1 LAQAILAQAAP
12 LFVSFA
18 LFPGPGVMG
27 LKKNE
32 TDGPI
37 CTFVKG
43 GLTGFIEAIIC
54 YPTEFVKTQLQL
66 QSKSAPEYTGMMDC
80 TKQTIAKHGPMG
92 LYRGALPLILGSSGK
107 QAARWT
113 GYETVA
119 NALKDD
125 QDKLTI
131 PKRMFA
137 GACGGVSEAI
147 LAVTPIETLKTRVTD
162 DMRRGTGKYTGSFD
176 AVRQIIKSEGPGGLY
191 MGLVPTIA
199 KQATN
204 QAVRFPVQFYAKQA
218 LTGGDKAKDASPIY
232 NGIAGAFAGAVSVLC
247 TMPQDTIKTRMQGEE
262 AKKLYKG
269 TMDCA
274 MQILKNDG
282 AMFFYSGTWP
292 RLIRVS
298 LDVGIT
304 FAVFPI
310 MGNYISFPY

>member
-1 LAQAILAQAAP
+1 
-12 LFVSFA
+12 
-18 LFPGPGVMG
+18 MG

-32 TDGPI
+32 NDGPI

-66 QSKSAPEYTGMMDC
+66 QSKTNPEYTGMMDC
-80 TKQTIAKHGPMG
+80 AKKTVKNHGPMG

-119 NALKDD
+119 NSLKDD
-125 QDKLTI
+125 QGKLTI

-137 GACGGVSEAI
+137 GACGGVSEAV

-176 AVRQIIKSEGPGGLY
+176 ALAKIVKSEGPAGLY
-191 MGLVPTIA
+191 LGLVPTIA

-204 QAVRFPVQFYAKQA
+204 QAVRFPVQFYAKQWM
-218 LTGGDKAKDASPIY
+218 TGGDKSKDASPLY
-232 NGIAGAFAGAVSVLC
+232 NGAAGAFAGAVSVMA
-247 TMPQDTIKTRMQGEE
+247 TMPQDTVKTRMQGEE
-262 AKKLYKG
+262 ASKLYKG
-269 TMDCA
+269 TLDCA

-282 AMFFYSGTWP
+282 PMFFYSGTWP

-304 FAVFPI
+304 FAIFPI
-310 MGNYISFPY
+310 MGKFISFPY

>member
-1 LAQAILAQAAP
+1 
-12 LFVSFA
+12 
-18 LFPGPGVMG
+18 MG

-32 TDGPI
+32 NDGPI

-66 QSKSAPEYTGMMDC
+66 QSKTNPEYTGMMDC
-80 TKQTIAKHGPMG
+80 AKKTVSNHGPMG

-119 NALKDD
+119 NSLKDD
-125 QDKLTI
+125 QGKLTI

-137 GACGGVSEAI
+137 GACGGVSEAV

-176 AVRQIIKSEGPGGLY
+176 ALMKIVKSEGPAGLY
-191 MGLVPTIA
+191 LGLVPTIA

-204 QAVRFPVQFYAKQA
+204 QAVRFPVQFYAKQWM
-218 LTGGDKAKDASPIY
+218 TGGDKSKDANPLY
-232 NGIAGAFAGAVSVLC
+232 NGAAGAFAGAVSVIA
-247 TMPQDTIKTRMQGEE
+247 TMPQDTVKTRMQGEE
-262 AKKLYKG
+262 ASKLYKG
-269 TMDCA
+269 TLDCA

-282 AMFFYSGTWP
+282 PMFFYSGTWP

-304 FAVFPI
+304 FAIFPI
-310 MGNYISFPY
+310 MGKFISFPY

>member
-1 LAQAILAQAAP
+1 
-12 LFVSFA
+12 
-18 LFPGPGVMG
+18 MG

-32 TDGPI
+32 NDGPI

-66 QSKSAPEYTGMMDC
+66 QSKSNPEYTGMLDC
-80 TKQTIAKHGPMG
+80 AKKTVGKHGPMG
-92 LYRGALPLILGSSGK
+92 LYAGALPLILGSSGK

-113 GYETVA
+113 GYETTA

-125 QDKLTI
+125 QGKLTI

-137 GACGGVSEAI
+137 GACGGVSEAV

-162 DMRRGTGKYTGSFD
+162 DMRRGTNKYTGSFD
-176 AVRQIIKSEGPGGLY
+176 AVLKIVKSEGPMGLY

-204 QAVRFPVQFYAKQA
+204 QAVRFPVQFYTKQ
-218 LTGGDKAKDASPIY
+218 LMTGGDKSLDSNPIY
-232 NGIAGAFAGAVSVLC
+232 NGVAGAFAGAVSVIA
-247 TMPQDTIKTRMQGEE
+247 TMPQDTVKTRMQSEE
-262 AKKLYKG
+262 AKTLYKS

-274 MQILKNDG
+274 MQIMKKEG
-282 AMFFYSGTWP
+282 PMFFYSGTWP

-304 FAVFPI
+304 FAIFPI
-310 MGNYISFPY
+310 MGKFISFPY